1 MPADLGHRYVAEMK
15 PPAAVEQQPA
25 GILDRR
31 TQRQGVA
38 RRGHRQR
45 PRSCFLRP
53 RYRSVRDPRRSY
65 RRAKRR
71 TIGEKQAAADPR
83 RRLVLLHRFP
93 L

>member
-15 PPAAVEQQPA
+15 PPAAIEQQPS

-45 PRSCFLRP
+45 PRSCFLGP
-53 RYRSVRDPRRSY
+53 RYRSVRYLRRSD
-65 RRAKRR
+65 RHA
-71 TIGEKQAAADPR
+71 
-83 RRLVLLHRFP
+83 
-93 L
+93 